1 VSIITLRGVVYRADL
16 GFGPKPWLV
25 VSNNARNTRLGDSIA
40 VRIVTAQRDLPAWVR
55 LSAGDPL
62 PGSVNCDDLT
72 LIHHYEI
79 DSAIGELSAE
89 TMMQVGRALKHALA
103 L

>member
-1 VSIITLRGVVYRADL
+1 MSIIPLRGRIYRADL

-25 VSNNARNTRLGDSIA
+25 VSNNARNTRMDDSIA
-40 VRIVTAQRDLPAWVR
+40 VRIVVTHRDLPAWVR
-55 LSAGDPL
+55 LSAGDPM

-72 LIHHYEI
+72 LIRHYEI
-79 DSAIGELSAE
+79 DSEAGELSPE
-89 TMMQVGRALKHALA
+89 TMMQVGKAIRHALA